1 MRLNADMLSDLLKAR
16 LRRLCAFSYIG
27 DTLSVCIR
35 IGYRIMTFLT
45 E

>member
-1 MRLNADMLSDLLKAR
+1 MRLNADMLSDLLKTR
-16 LRRLCAFSYIG
+16 LRRLCAFNYIG

-35 IGYRIMTFLT
+35 IGHRVMTFLT